1 MPSSLVSFPVFN
13 CYNQKPFIVQLKH
26 IILLASAF
34 HPEPMTPLESLLSR
48 ASPFLSFLSNISY
61 SNKILFLPLYI
72 IPWVKSEF
80 SSSTASLKKPTYLAP
95 YYISLLSWLH
105 PHKTILNDWK
115 IRLMKA
121 GPQTGEHRKSK
132 RFKLWW
138 HTETHC
144 ITPPNILTY
153 TFTCVYLKQVSRN
166 NIYPS

>member
-1 MPSSLVSFPVFN
+1 MGCHCLLQTTFSYPKQLPES
-13 CYNQKPFIVQLKH
+13 KPTKTPPTRQSAKH
-26 IILLASAF
+26 GL
-34 HPEPMTPLESLLSR
+34 TP
-48 ASPFLSFLSNISY
+48 SPFLSFLSNISY

-80 SSSTASLKKPTYLAP
+80 SSSTASLKKPTYPPP

-115 IRLMKA
+115 LRLMKA
-121 GPQTGEHRKSK
+121 GPQTGKHRKSK
-132 RFKLWW
+132 RFKLLW

-144 ITPPNILTY
+144 ITPPNIL
-153 TFTCVYLKQVSRN
+153 TCVYLKQVSRN